1 MRNFGAF
8 VMFFLLTGIGV
19 YSQTCTISGS
29 GTILWN
35 PLTTPTCQEGGV
47 TTATATTL
55 IIPAGVILNFD
66 DNGDTWTGTLI
77 EVYGELLI
85 SASGQVTIN
94 SDLLIKSGGV
104 LRVDTKLNLGTSLG
118 CGYTLAVETGGLFD
132 MNDGAASER
141 LDICGVKIAIGTAGG
156 CSPYPAGPIPY
167 CEPVGG
173 FMGPFTFDEQGLP
186 VELLYFKGSK
196 GIESVNLSWAT
207 ASELNFDFFEIQK
220 SKDGKEFYTIG
231 NAKGNG
237 TTSVRQNYSFSDEKP
252 AIGKNYYRLKSVDFD
267 GYTEYFNV
275 VMVDF
280 DGKRNFSV
288 YPNPSDGVTFI
299 TETNFTPKSRAFIA
313 IYSTIGSEIVR
324 YEVSGDVSILTLPVK
339 LESGV
344 YFAKYISS
352 DFTSTT
358 QVLVK

>member
-1 MRNFGAF
+1 MRNFFAF
-8 VMFFLLTGIGV
+8 AMFFVLAGTLA
-19 YSQTCTISGS
+19 YSQTCTISGA
-29 GTILWN
+29 GTIVWN

-55 IIPAGVILNFD
+55 IIPVGVILDFD
-66 DNGDTWTGTLI
+66 NNSDTWTGTLI
-77 EVYGELLI
+77 EVSGELVI
-85 SASGQVTIN
+85 TAPGQVTIN

-104 LRVDTKLNLGTSLG
+104 LTVDTKLNLGTSLG
-118 CGYTLAVETGGLFD
+118 CGLTLAVEAGGLFD

-141 LDICGVKIAIGTAGG
+141 LDICGEKIAIGTAGG

-167 CEPVGG
+167 CEPLNG
-173 FMGPFTFDEQGLP
+173 FTGPFTFNEQGLP

-220 SKDGKEFYTIG
+220 SKDGKQFNTIG

-237 TTSVRQNYSFSDEKP
+237 TTSIRQNYSFSDEKP

-267 GYTEYFNV
+267 GYTEYFSV

-280 DGKRNFSV
+280 DGKKNFSI
-288 YPNPSDGVTFI
+288 YPNPSDGVTFT
-299 TETNFTPKSRAFIA
+299 TETNFTPKSRAFVA
-313 IYSTIGSEIVR
+313 IYSAIGSEIAR
-324 YEVSGDVSILTLPVK
+324 YEVSGDVSTLTLPVK

-344 YFAKYISS
+344 YFAKYISV
-352 DFTSTT
+352 DFTSST